1 MKMNIVIVLL
11 FLVGCSKVEFSKE
24 GCTPLLRYQ
33 LPNDTPFVISEITKG
48 GVHHRIIKEGL
59 KPYIAFQEEHDE
71 DSKNTHGIEMYVK
84 SNYIQLLG
92 PILSYKKS
100 PFNSFDTSSIFYY
113 AQINN
118 HKVWLSQAELKIISK
133 KFSSEINQKL
143 EQNSLANRLS
153 LGENNKTF
161 YCQIDTN

>member
-11 FLVGCSKVEFSKE
+11 LLVGCSKVEFSKE

-33 LPNDTPFVISEITKG
+33 LPNDTSFVISEITKE
-48 GVHHRIIKEGL
+48 GVHHRIVKEGL
-59 KPYIAFQEEHDE
+59 KPYIAFREEHDKG
-71 DSKNTHGIEMYVK
+71 SNNTHDIEIHVK

-100 PFNSFDTSSIFYY
+100 PFSSFDTSSIYYY

-118 HKVWLSQAELKIISK
+118 HKVWLSQAGLKIISRN
-133 KFSSEINQKL
+133 FSSEINQKL
-143 EQNSLANRLS
+143 EQKSLENRLS
-153 LGENNKTF
+153 SGENNKTF
-161 YCQIDTN
+161 YCQIDTF